1 MRPFF
6 WVGLARQ
13 LAAAVAAARENG
25 GSDGAA
31 RENRSRDLFSS
42 VSPVL

>member
-13 LAAAVAAARENG
+13 LAAAAT
-25 GSDGAA
+25 AA